1 MIRKKLCNS
10 RKYRLKAMTLVELM
24 LALAII
30 SIVAA
35 IAYPSYQSHLLRAHR
50 TAALADLA
58 KIQIE
63 LEQHYSGSYQS
74 AATSVLSGGVCS
86 FCTVDSEHFTV
97 SISATASAY
106 TIKAE
111 PIGPQLKDQCSNN
124 HYSQLTINQ
133 TGEMTPPNCWQ

>member
-10 RKYRLKAMTLVELM
+10 RKYRVKAMTLVELM

-35 IAYPSYQSHLLRAHR
+35 IAYPSYQSHLLKAHR

-63 LEQHYSGSYQS
+63 LERDYSGSYQS

-86 FCTVDSEHFTV
+86 FCTLDSEHFTV

-111 PIGPQLKDQCSNN
+111 PIGLQLKDQCSNT